1 MLNYRGVLAGENFKA
16 IGLAIGILF
25 SVGLADLSAQDVSG
39 TWILSVDL
47 GASGAGNATFVFEQD
62 GNELSGTY
70 SGAVG
75 EYRVSGV
82 VEDGS
87 VEFHFEVDQLG
98 LVSYSGTMTGTEME
112 GRCEYGQLGS
122 GTFKGSKQP

>member
-1 MLNYRGVLAGENFKA
+1 MLSHRGALSAANLKA
-16 IGLAIGILF
+16 VGLAIGILF
-25 SVGLADLSAQDVSG
+25 SVGSMNLAAQDVSG
-39 TWILSVDL
+39 TWVLSVDL
-47 GASGAGNATFVFEQD
+47 GASGAGDATFVFERD
-62 GNELSGTY
+62 GNKLLGTY

-75 EYRVSGV
+75 EHQVSGS

-98 LVSYSGTMTGTEME
+98 LVSYSGTVTDTEME

-122 GTFKGSKQP
+122 GTFKGSKRP